1 MFPLQTAQ
9 DGSGVEEFGQAEAGK
24 EDLLMTSATGETILQ
39 VPSPPQQMTDKNEEV
54 CVGARVCIYVC
65 VCVCVKKEGRVMR
78 LTLRCMCVCGC
89 VTSSKNVCTPNIYI
103 AICNFSLKMTEN
115 CGLHFSG

>member
-54 CVGARVCIYVC
+54 CVGARVCIYMC
-65 VCVCVKKEGRVMR
+65 VCV
-78 LTLRCMCVCGC
+78 
-89 VTSSKNVCTPNIYI
+89 
-103 AICNFSLKMTEN
+103 
-115 CGLHFSG
+115 